1 MDFGITADQESLR
14 SSVREL
20 LAREWPDSLLRA
32 VASEEAPFPME
43 LWGEMAAERLLGL
56 PLPKRYGG
64 AGLGFVE
71 LAIVLE
77 EMGHRLVP
85 GPYLSTAAC
94 GLAVLEFGTE
104 DQRADLLP
112 AIASGELTMSLA
124 LAEPG
129 GSRSNEGVHL
139 RAEPSAGGYVLN
151 GVKTLVSA
159 AADRLLVVARTS
171 AAGGPEDEPTLF
183 VVDSQ
188 IPGVAESR
196 LPVMGIDRLSEV
208 AFRDVWTPPHSL
220 LGPVNGAG
228 PLVEKLSAWDG
239 VGRCAELVG
248 GAQAVL
254 DMTVEY
260 VKQRQA
266 FGRPIGSFQ
275 AVQRHCADMLADLE
289 AARCLT
295 RQAAW
300 LVSRG
305 HHSSP
310 EVSMAQ
316 AWTGEAFRRVTATA
330 HQCHGAIGYT
340 TELNL
345 HLYHK
350 RAIVSEML
358 LGGAAYHRERIAA
371 AWRANGGGASEPPRD
386 DEGAGSIR

>member
-1 MDFGITADQESLR
+1 MDFGLTADQESLR
-14 SSVREL
+14 SSVRAL
-20 LAREWPDSLLRA
+20 LAREWPESRLKA
-32 VASEEAPFPME
+32 AASAEAPLPPAV
-43 LWGEMAAERLLGL
+43 WQGMAEERLLGL
-56 PLPKRYGG
+56 PFPMRYGG
-64 AGLGFVE
+64 AGLGFME

-77 EMGHRLVP
+77 EMGCRLMP
-85 GPYLSTAAC
+85 GPFLSTAVC

-104 DQRADLLP
+104 KQRADLLP

-129 GSRSNEGVHL
+129 GSHGAEGVHL

-171 AAGGPEDEPTLF
+171 AAGRAEDGLSLF
-183 VVDSQ
+183 VVDSLS
-188 IPGVAESR
+188 PAVAESR

-220 LGPVNGAG
+220 LGPVGGAG
-228 PLVEKLSAWDG
+228 PPVERLMAWDG

-248 GAQAVL
+248 GAKAVL

-275 AVQRHCADMLADLE
+275 AVQHHCANMLADVE

-300 LVSRG
+300 LVSLGRYDA
-305 HHSSP
+305 P
-310 EVSMAQ
+310 QVSMAQ

-340 TELNL
+340 TELSL

-350 RAIVSEML
+350 RAMVSEML

-371 AWRANGGGASEPPRD
+371 AWQANGGTAAAPPPD
-386 DEGAGSIR
+386 GGV

>member
-1 MDFGITADQESLR
+1 
-14 SSVREL
+14 
-20 LAREWPDSLLRA
+20 
-32 VASEEAPFPME
+32 
-43 LWGEMAAERLLGL
+43 MAEERLLGL
-56 PLPKRYGG
+56 PFPMRYGG
-64 AGLGFVE
+64 AGLGFME

-77 EMGHRLVP
+77 EMGYRLVP
-85 GPYLSTAAC
+85 GQFLSTAVC
-94 GLAVLEFGTE
+94 GLAVLAFGTE
-104 DQRADLLP
+104 KQRADLLP
-112 AIASGELTMSLA
+112 AIASGELTMALA
-124 LAEPG
+124 IAEPG
-129 GSRSNEGVHL
+129 GSHGAEGVHL
-139 RAEPSAGGYVLN
+139 RAEPSAGGYLLN
-151 GVKTLVSA
+151 GIKTLVSA

-171 AAGGPEDEPTLF
+171 AAGRAEDGPTLF
-183 VVDSQ
+183 VVDSLS
-188 IPGVAESR
+188 PAVAESR

-220 LGPVNGAG
+220 LGPVGGAG
-228 PLVEKLSAWDG
+228 PLVEQLMAWDG

-275 AVQRHCADMLADLE
+275 AVQHHCANMLADVE

-305 HHSSP
+305 HYSSP

-340 TELNL
+340 TELSL

-350 RAIVSEML
+350 RAMVSEML

-371 AWRANGGGASEPPRD
+371 AWRENGVAAAAPPPGRWSVRSD
-386 DEGAGSIR
+386 R